1 MRGHFSA
8 LSWKLIKAVLY
19 VFCSFICPEKGKLFG
34 MGDNRENQLGI
45 NQRGK
50 SEEPVLQVPF
60 PTRIHFSKAA
70 KPVRVSCGAFHSAA
84 LTGQSVDMNF
94 ILGALYFPFASLRYI
109 ACSPGLGSVCCLCK
123 FTPYEKKTN

>member
-1 MRGHFSA
+1 MRRRFSA
-8 LSWKLIKAVLY
+8 LSWKLIKTVLF

-50 SEEPVLQVPF
+50 SEEPVSQVPF

-70 KPVRVSCGAFHSAA
+70 KPVRVSCGAFHSAV
-84 LTGQSVDMNF
+84 LTGKSVDMNF
-94 ILGALYFPFASLRYI
+94 ISCRCPIFSHSMSQVYCLFSRLGVSLLLVLIYKLR
-109 ACSPGLGSVCCLCK
+109 LL
-123 FTPYEKKTN
+123 